1 MCDYPDIIPGWY
13 PDIIGDPDD
22 NPWEIEGK
30 LVDLLDNEQ
39 FNYFCDL
46 LTAGK
51 ISDGTERFNLIVQM
65 ISRDSD
71 LIQRPH

>member
-1 MCDYPDIIPGWY
+1 MWCPYPDL
-13 PDIIGDPDD
+13 IGDPED
-22 NPWEIEGK
+22 PFRIEGK

-39 FNYFCDL
+39 VNYFCDL

-51 ISDGTERFNLIVQM
+51 ISDDTERFNLIVQM

-71 LIQRPH
+71 LIQIPH